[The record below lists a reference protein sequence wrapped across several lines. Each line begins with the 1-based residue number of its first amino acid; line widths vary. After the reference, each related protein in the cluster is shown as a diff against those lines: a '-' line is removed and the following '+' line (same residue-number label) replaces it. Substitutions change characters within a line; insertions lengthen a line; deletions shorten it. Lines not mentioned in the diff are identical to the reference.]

1 MPNTSAATK
10 ALRQAKKRAL
20 RNALVKKTYK
30 TAVKQVAKAIDVA
43 ETDILPLLYKAQKQL
58 DKAAKRGVI
67 KKNTAA
73 RKLSRLA
80 KKIHQ
85 KKKQAT

>member
-1 MPNTSAATK
+1 MPNKKAAK
-10 ALRQAKKRAL
+10 KDLRRAKKRAE
-20 RNALVKKTYK
+20 RNLIVKIAYK
-30 TAVKQVAKAIDVA
+30 QAVKGVGKALESGQKDVTA
-43 ETDILPLLYKAQKQL
+43 LLSAAQKTL

-80 KKIHQ
+80 KKV
-85 KKKQAT
+85 KKSVA

>member
-1 MPNTSAATK
+1 MPNTSAAAK

-30 TAVKQVAKAIDVA
+30 TAVKQVGKAIDLA

-80 KKIHQ
+80 KKIQQ
-85 KKKQAT
+85 KKKQAA